1 MVRSLTLDDEE
12 DLTFVIE
19 ETGDEISLGD
29 YDYSIG
35 DDTPTELTFSR
46 IFEYEE
52 DSAYLYMGGV
62 IADEDREYDGYK
74 YSVFTSIDAEYPLM
88 DEVLVREN
96 KPNEWKSLTGVPRTF
111 KNLVNGMGVSKD
123 DNGAFI
129 VKVYNQ
135 NEDLVVDCLNPRYG
149 VIDRYVY
156 GSKHILDLCLQK
168 IVVMVGN

>member
-1 MVRSLTLDDEE
+1 
-12 DLTFVIE
+12 
-19 ETGDEISLGD
+19 
-29 YDYSIG
+29 
-35 DDTPTELTFSR
+35 
-46 IFEYEE
+46 
-52 DSAYLYMGGV
+52 
-62 IADEDREYDGYK
+62 
-74 YSVFTSIDAEYPLM
+74 M

-156 GSKHILDLCLQK
+156 GSKSLLDLCLQK
-168 IVVMVGN
+168 IVVMVGKLNVPVNEVLILCLGDMTSSRVKKNKTGEYTLVIE